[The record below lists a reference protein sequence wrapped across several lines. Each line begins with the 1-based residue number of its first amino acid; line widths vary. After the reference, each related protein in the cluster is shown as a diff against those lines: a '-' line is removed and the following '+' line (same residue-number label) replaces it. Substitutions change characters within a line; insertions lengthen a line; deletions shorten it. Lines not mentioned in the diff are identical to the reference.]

1 MTASVFRKNS
11 SHLHSLV
18 FRLTTS
24 VYLVSNFWL
33 SINGL
38 ATGQLKMSLP
48 TELNARYAT
57 LNRTDHENESTRNIL
72 NFEQSANNMN

>member
-1 MTASVFRKNS
+1 MTASVFRQNG

-72 NFEQSANNMN
+72 NLNKVQTTYT

>member
-1 MTASVFRKNS
+1 MTTSVFRQNS

-18 FRLTTS
+18 FWLTTS

-38 ATGQLKMSLP
+38 ATDQLKMSLT
-48 TELNARYAT
+48 TELNACYAT

-72 NFEQSANNMN
+72 NLNKVQTT

>member
-1 MTASVFRKNS
+1 MTASVFRQNS

-18 FRLTTS
+18 FQLTTS
-24 VYLVSNFWL
+24 VYLFSNFWL

-38 ATGQLKMSLP
+38 ATGQLKMSLI

-57 LNRTDHENESTRNIL
+57 LNRTDHKNESTRNIL
-72 NFEQSANNMN
+72 NLNKVQAT

>member
-1 MTASVFRKNS
+1 MTASVFRQNS

-18 FRLTTS
+18 FWLTTS

-38 ATGQLKMSLP
+38 ATGQLKMSLT
-48 TELNARYAT
+48 TELKARYAT
-57 LNRTDHENESTRNIL
+57 LNRAPRENKRTRKIL
-72 NFEQSANNMN
+72 NLNKARAK